1 MSRFD
6 LFFIIL
12 DEQDDTTDFNV
23 ARHILN
29 LHQNTDEAVNTQFTP
44 EQLQRYIRFART
56 LKPQLTPESCDMLVQ
71 QYRILR
77 QSDAAGR
84 KASYRVTVRQL
95 ESMIRISEALARLH
109 CDDEVKPRYVR
120 EAFRLL
126 KKSIIHV
133 ESEDVLLE
141 EEEMGRAYMAAEAND
156 NMAIDNESV
165 VKSPLQDAKDPEP
178 TPPKKTATISYE
190 AYHRIAS
197 SIVLHLRRH
206 SQSNADGL
214 RKSEIV
220 AWYLQSKEDEI
231 NSEEELMEQRKLVKT
246 ILHRLIYKVG
256 CVIGQIYYWWF
267 Y

>member
-29 LHQNTDEAVNTQFTP
+29 LHQNTDEAVNAQFTP

-56 LKPQLTPESCDMLVQ
+56 LKPQLTLESCDLLVQ

-84 KASYRVTVRQL
+84 KTSYRVTVRQL

-133 ESEDVLLE
+133 ESEDVLLDE
-141 EEEMGRAYMAAEAND
+141 EEIGKADMIGDASE
-156 NMAIDNESV
+156 NMAIDNERVIQS
-165 VKSPLQDAKDPEP
+165 STQDAKKSGS
-178 TPPKKTATISYE
+178 TLQKKKTATISYE

-206 SQSNADGL
+206 SQSNIDGL
-214 RKSEIV
+214 RKSEII

-231 NSEEELMEQRKLVKT
+231 NSEDELMEQRKLVKT

-256 CVIGQIYYWWF
+256 
-267 Y
+267 